1 MKNLLF
7 LLASVAFFSFP
18 ALAQDNKEAGRL
30 QVKMAQ
36 YIAKKLK
43 LNSSETEKFQ
53 PMFLEYHSEVRKSN
67 IANRGDR
74 LKMQQQIV
82 EIRLRYREKF
92 KSVIGEKKSNEVF
105 FYEREFIKEVQ
116 ELRKQRRGKTKR
128 NMPRLQ

>member
-1 MKNLLF
+1 MKKLLF
-7 LLASVAFFSFP
+7 LFTAFSFFSLP
-18 ALAQDNKEAGRL
+18 ALAQKEGGKL

-36 YIAKKLK
+36 YIAKKLE

-53 PMFLEYHSEVRKSN
+53 PVFLEYHNEVRKSN

-82 EIRLRYREKF
+82 EIRLRYRERF
-92 KSVIGEKKSNEVF
+92 KSIIGEKKSNEVF

-116 ELRKQRRGKTKR
+116 ELRKQRRGNTKR
-128 NMPRLQ
+128 NIPRLQ